1 MPEWKEEV
9 SRRLASLKLAP
20 AREAEIVEEVA
31 QHLEDRYQE
40 LVASGTTED
49 EARRVALEEL
59 SDEDLLSRSLRRVE
73 QEVNQE
79 PIVPGGGGRNNILA
93 SIWQDVRHGLRM
105 LRKNPGFTTIAVIT
119 LALGIGA
126 NTAIFSLGNVFM
138 FRPLPVKDADRLTVV
153 AVQYRADADPNQ
165 LSYLDYVDYR
175 KQSDVFTNMTFY
187 DLNIAGLGYRGHAD
201 RIIMAYVPSNFFTM
215 LGLHPALGRLIA
227 PGEGDEPKTG
237 PVVVLGHSYWVRR
250 FGGDPGVIGSNVTL
264 DGQMATVIG
273 VAPEEFRG
281 PYNIVELDA
290 YAPIGMYGMASGNSS
305 FFTDRRD
312 FELRVLATLKPG
324 VTTKQAEAAL
334 NVIAKR
340 LAREYP
346 QVDQGEIARVIPE
359 RLARPEPAV
368 ANSMPLV
375 ATVFL
380 VMVGLVL
387 LVACFNVA
395 NLLLARAVVREK
407 EMAVRAAMGAS
418 RARLIRQMLTE
429 SILLAIAGAVGG
441 ALMGNW
447 VIRGLERL
455 RPLGDFHLR
464 LAFTFDWRVFS
475 YVTGVALG
483 AGIVAGLAPALRISR
498 ANLNDTL
505 REGGRGLIG
514 GASRHW
520 LRHGLVVAQVAG
532 SLIVLVAAGLFTRSL
547 TNAESIDLGYDPH
560 NVLNLS
566 LEPKLQGYDQPR
578 AEAFFR
584 ELLSRAKALPG
595 VQSASLAFSI
605 PLGYYGDGA
614 GVYAEGQALPASKRV
629 PGAGYNC
636 VTPDYFSSLRMRIL
650 KGRAFTEADTSTSQ
664 PVAIV
669 NQTMA
674 ERLWPGQDAIG
685 RRFRYQGA
693 LGPYATKDK
702 SASGPFVTVVGM
714 VRDAKVQGLLD
725 APGNFFYLPQT
736 QNYKSTHVL
745 QLHTLVPPQSL
756 IVPAEALVR
765 ELDPNL
771 PVYDVMTME
780 QAVAGANGYFLFKVG
795 AAFAGSL
802 GALGLL
808 LAVVGVYGV
817 VSYAAS
823 QRMHEIGIRMALG
836 ARPRSVLG
844 LVMRQAVVLVGAGV
858 GLGVLAALI
867 VSRILVSLLVGVPS
881 YDPLTFTSVSA
892 LMLAVAL
899 VACYIPARRAA
910 RVDPMVA
917 LRYE

>member
-1 MPEWKEEV
+1 MRDWSREV
-9 SRRLASLKLAP
+9 LRRLASLNLPP

-40 LVASGTTED
+40 LVGGGATED

-59 SDEDLLSRSLRRVE
+59 SDEDLLARGLRPVE
-73 QEVNQE
+73 QEVAQE
-79 PIVPGGGGRNNILA
+79 PIVPGGDGRSNFLA
-93 SIWQDVRHGLRM
+93 SLWQDIHHGLRM
-105 LRKNPGFTTIAVIT
+105 LRKNPGFTLTAVLT

-126 NTAIFSLGNVFM
+126 NTAIFSLGNVFI
-138 FRPLPVKDADRLTVV
+138 FRPLPVKDAARLTVV

-165 LSYLDYVDYR
+165 LSYLDYLDYR
-175 KQSDVFTNMTFY
+175 KQTDVFTDMTFY
-187 DLNIAGLGYRGHAD
+187 DLNLAGLGYRGHAD

-215 LGLHPALGRLIA
+215 LGLQPALGRLIA

-237 PVVVLGHSYWVRR
+237 TVVVLGHSYWVRR
-250 FGGDPGVIGSNVTL
+250 FGGDPGVIGSGVTV
-264 DGQMATVIG
+264 DGQRATVIG
-273 VAPEEFRG
+273 VVPEEFRG
-281 PYNIVELDA
+281 PYNLVELDA

-340 LAREYP
+340 LASEYP
-346 QVDQGEIARVIPE
+346 QVDQGQMARVIPE

-368 ANSMPLV
+368 ANVMPLV

-429 SILLAIAGAVGG
+429 SVLLAIAGAVGG

-447 VIRGLERL
+447 VIRVLERL
-455 RPLGDFHLR
+455 RPLGDFPLR

-475 YVTGVALG
+475 YVTGVALA

-498 ANLNDTL
+498 ANLNATL

-514 GASRHW
+514 DTTRHW

-595 VQSASLAFSI
+595 VESASLAFSI

-614 GVYAEGQALPASKRV
+614 GVYAEGQALPPGKRV
-629 PGAGYNC
+629 PGASYNC
-636 VTPDYFSSLRMRIL
+636 VTPDYFSTLRMRIL
-650 KGRAFTEADTSTSQ
+650 KGRAFIEADTSTSQ

-685 RRFRYQGA
+685 RRFSYKG
-693 LGPYATKDK
+693 
-702 SASGPFVTVVGM
+702 ASGPFVTVVGM
-714 VRDAKVQGLLD
+714 VRDAKLQGLLD
-725 APGNFFYLPQT
+725 TPGNFFYLPQT

-745 QLHTLVPPQSL
+745 QLHTLVPPKSL

-780 QAVAGANGYFLFKVG
+780 QAVASANGYFLFKVG
-795 AAFAGSL
+795 AAFAASL

-817 VSYAAS
+817 VSYAAN

-836 ARPRSVLG
+836 ARPLSVLG

-858 GLGVLAALI
+858 GLGVLAALM

-881 YDPLTFTSVSA
+881 YDPLTFITVSA

-899 VACYIPARRAA
+899 LACYIPARRAA

>member
-1 MPEWKEEV
+1 MRDWSREV
-9 SRRLASLKLAP
+9 LRRLASLNLPP

-40 LVASGTTED
+40 LVGGGATED

-59 SDEDLLSRSLRRVE
+59 SDEDLLARGLRPVE
-73 QEVNQE
+73 QEVAQE
-79 PIVPGGGGRNNILA
+79 PIVPGGDGRSNFLA
-93 SIWQDVRHGLRM
+93 SLWQDIHHGLRM
-105 LRKNPGFTTIAVIT
+105 LRKNPGFTLTAVLT

-126 NTAIFSLGNVFM
+126 NTAIFSLGNVFI
-138 FRPLPVKDADRLTVV
+138 FRPLPVKDAARLTVV

-165 LSYLDYVDYR
+165 LSYLDYLDYR
-175 KQSDVFTNMTFY
+175 KQTDVFTDMTFY
-187 DLNIAGLGYRGHAD
+187 DLNLAGLGYRGHAD

-215 LGLHPALGRLIA
+215 LGLQPALGRLIA

-237 PVVVLGHSYWVRR
+237 TVVVLGHSYWVRR
-250 FGGDPGVIGSNVTL
+250 FGGDPGVIGSGVTV
-264 DGQMATVIG
+264 DGQRATVIG
-273 VAPEEFRG
+273 VVPEEFRG
-281 PYNIVELDA
+281 PYNLVELDA

-340 LAREYP
+340 LASEYP
-346 QVDQGEIARVIPE
+346 QVDQGQMARVIPE

-368 ANSMPLV
+368 ANVMPLV

-429 SILLAIAGAVGG
+429 SVLLAIAGAVGG

-447 VIRGLERL
+447 VIRVLERL
-455 RPLGDFHLR
+455 RPLGDFPLR

-475 YVTGVALG
+475 YVTGVALA

-498 ANLNDTL
+498 ANLNATL

-514 GASRHW
+514 DTTRHW

-595 VQSASLAFSI
+595 VESASLAFSI

-614 GVYAEGQALPASKRV
+614 GVYAEGQALPPGKRV
-629 PGAGYNC
+629 PGASYNC
-636 VTPDYFSSLRMRIL
+636 VTPDYFSTLRMRIL
-650 KGRAFTEADTSTSQ
+650 KGRAFIEADTSTSQ

-685 RRFRYQGA
+685 RRFSYKG
-693 LGPYATKDK
+693 
-702 SASGPFVTVVGM
+702 ASGPFVTVVGM
-714 VRDAKVQGLLD
+714 VRDAKLQGLLD
-725 APGNFFYLPQT
+725 TPGNFFYLPQT

-745 QLHTLVPPQSL
+745 QLHTLVPPKSL

-780 QAVAGANGYFLFKVG
+780 QAVASANGYFLFKVG
-795 AAFAGSL
+795 AAFAASL

-817 VSYAAS
+817 VSYAAN

-836 ARPRSVLG
+836 ARPLSVLG

-881 YDPLTFTSVSA
+881 YDPLTFITVSA

-899 VACYIPARRAA
+899 LACYIPARRAA

>member
-40 LVASGTTED
+40 LVASGTTE
-49 EARRVALEEL
+49 EGARRVALEEL
-59 SDEDLLSRSLRRVE
+59 SDENLLARGLRRVE
-73 QEVNQE
+73 QEVAQE

-93 SIWQDVRHGLRM
+93 SLWQDIHYGLRM
-105 LRKNPGFTTIAVIT
+105 LRKNPGFTLMAVLT

-138 FRPLPVKDADRLTVV
+138 FRPLPVKDAGRLTVV

-175 KQSDVFTNMTFY
+175 KQSDVFTDMTFY
-187 DLNIAGLGYRGHAD
+187 DLNLAGLGYRGHAD

-250 FGGDPGVIGSNVTL
+250 FGGDPGVIGSSVTL

-273 VAPEEFRG
+273 VVPEEFRG

-290 YAPIGMYGMASGNSS
+290 YAPIGMYAMASGNSS

-346 QVDQGEIARVIPE
+346 QVDQGEMARVIPE

-375 ATVFL
+375 TTIFL

-429 SILLAIAGAVGG
+429 SVLLAIAGAVGG

-447 VIRGLERL
+447 VIRVLERL

-475 YVTGVALG
+475 YVAGVALA

-514 GASRHW
+514 GARRHW

-595 VQSASLAFSI
+595 VESASLAFSI
-605 PLGYYGDGA
+605 PLGYYGEGA
-614 GVYAEGQALPASKRV
+614 GVYAEGQALPPNKRV

-636 VTPDYFSSLRMRIL
+636 VTPDYFSTLRMRIL
-650 KGRAFTEADTSTSQ
+650 KGRAFAEADTSTSP

-685 RRFRYQGA
+685 RRFSTQG
-693 LGPYATKDK
+693 
-702 SASGPFVTVVGM
+702 ASGPLVTVVGM
-714 VRDAKVQGLLD
+714 VRDAKLQGLLD

-736 QNYKSTHVL
+736 QKYKSTHVL

-823 QRMHEIGIRMALG
+823 QRMHEIGIRLALG

-858 GLGVLAALI
+858 GLGVLAALM

-881 YDPLTFTSVSA
+881 YDPLTFITVSA

-899 VACYIPARRAA
+899 LACYIPARRAA

>member
-1 MPEWKEEV
+1 MPDWKEEI
-9 SRRLASLKLAP
+9 SRRLALLKLAP
-20 AREAEIVEEVA
+20 AREAEIVEELA

-40 LVASGTTED
+40 LVASGATED
-49 EARRVALEEL
+49 EARRVAREEL

-73 QEVNQE
+73 QEVAQE
-79 PIVPGGGGRNNILA
+79 PLVPGGEGRNNFLA
-93 SIWQDVRHGLRM
+93 TLWQDIHYGLRM
-105 LRKNPGFTTIAVIT
+105 LRKNPGFTLTAVLT

-138 FRPLPVKDADRLTVV
+138 FRPLPVKDAARLTVV

-175 KQSDVFTNMTFY
+175 KQSDVFTDMTFY
-187 DLNIAGLGYRGHAD
+187 DLNLAGLGYRGHAD

-273 VAPEEFRG
+273 VVPEEFRG

-429 SILLAIAGAVGG
+429 SVLLAIAGAVGG

-447 VIRGLERL
+447 VIRVLERL
-455 RPLGDFHLR
+455 RPLGDFPLR

-475 YVTGVALG
+475 YVTGVALA

-514 GASRHW
+514 DTRRHW

-595 VQSASLAFSI
+595 VESASLAFSI

-614 GVYAEGQALPASKRV
+614 GVYAEGQALPPGKRV

-685 RRFRYQGA
+685 RRFSTQG
-693 LGPYATKDK
+693 
-702 SASGPFVTVVGM
+702 ASGPLVTVVGM
-714 VRDAKVQGLLD
+714 VRNAKLQGLLD
-725 APGNFFYLPQT
+725 APGSFFYLPQT

-765 ELDPNL
+765 QLDPNL